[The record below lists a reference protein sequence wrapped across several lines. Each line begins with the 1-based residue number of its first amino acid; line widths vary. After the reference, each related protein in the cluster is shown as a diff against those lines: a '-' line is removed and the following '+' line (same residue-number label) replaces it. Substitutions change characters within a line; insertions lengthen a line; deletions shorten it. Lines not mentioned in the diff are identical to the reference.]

1 VRALTE
7 ADAPIFRRE
16 LREFLEVHAPVE
28 AVGARG
34 RSVDGIPDWARRWQA
49 ALFDNGWLIP
59 DNPPGLG
66 GRNASSVELL
76 VYLEEM
82 VSHGLV
88 RSVHYPGYGIVA
100 PTLREFGNPSQKG
113 LIIPAF
119 RGDET
124 WCVGMSEPD
133 AGSDLSALRTR
144 ATRDGESFVVE
155 GGKIW
160 TSYAMLADWCL
171 CYVRTDTADSAK
183 NGVSV
188 LIVNMQAPG
197 VTVHPLRQVTGQAE
211 FAEVVFDG
219 VVVHEDQLV
228 GGLGQGWQIA
238 LAALGYER
246 RGLWVEWLAGIAYG
260 VQELM
265 LFARS
270 SGAIRDPEIA
280 MDLAGAYER
289 VLSTYALGLKSLPQ
303 TSTHDLGS
311 HSLLK
316 LAVSELAVE
325 LSDLGIRIG
334 HAQDRVD
341 GGLPGP
347 FALQQLF
354 RALGDTIGGG
364 TAEMQRNA
372 IAVRMLGLPGPR
384 R

>member
-7 ADAPIFRRE
+7 ADAPAFRRE
-16 LREFLEVHAPVE
+16 LRQFLEAHAPEE
-28 AVGARG
+28 AVGAGG
-34 RSVDGIPDWARRWQA
+34 RSANGIPDWARRWQA

-66 GRNASSVELL
+66 GRNASHIELL

-88 RSVHYPGYGIVA
+88 RSVHYPGYGIVG
-100 PTLREFGNPSQKG
+100 PTLREFGGLHQQG
-113 LIIPAF
+113 LIVPAF
-119 RGDET
+119 RGDAT

-144 ATRDGESFVVE
+144 ATRDGRSFVVE
-155 GGKIW
+155 GTKIW
-160 TSYAMLADWCL
+160 TSYATLADWCL
-171 CYVRTDTADSAK
+171 CYVRTDTGDSAK
-183 NGVSV
+183 SGVSV
-188 LIVNMQAPG
+188 LIVNMRAPG
-197 VTVHPLRQVTGQAE
+197 VTVHPLRQVTGHAE

-219 VVVHEDQLV
+219 VVVPEDQLV
-228 GGLGQGWQIA
+228 GAVGQGWQIA
-238 LAALGYER
+238 LGALGYER
-246 RGLWVEWLAGIAYG
+246 RGLWVEWLAGITYG
-260 VQELM
+260 VRELM
-265 LFARS
+265 LHAWS
-270 SGAIRDPEIA
+270 SGASRDPGIA
-280 MDLAGAYER
+280 MDLAAAYER

-303 TSTHDLGS
+303 TSTQGLGL

-334 HAQDRVD
+334 LFVDGLD

-347 FALQQLF
+347 LALQELF
-354 RALGDTIGGG
+354 RALADTIGGG

-372 IAVRMLGLPGPR
+372 IAVRTLGLPAAR